1 MATYIQGQTDYI
13 SQIQPTEP
21 NLAFDAQIL
30 QQKQAKYDANH
41 KKVSDLYGSLLN
53 SSLTRTDN
61 IQARDEFFQIIN
73 DDIRRMGGLD
83 FSLDQNVQAAAGV
96 FQSIYT
102 NNNIVKDMVWTKN
115 YNAETDRMESFKN
128 CIDEEKCGGMY
139 WEEGDKYMQ
148 YKRAEFKNA
157 SAGDALGMGDVTF
170 VPYKSVMKEAIKLAK
185 DAGLNIEYDKLSPD
199 GNYMVTTKNG
209 EVLRSPLTALFNK
222 TIGQNPKFAEMFK
235 TKAYVDRNDWA
246 YSKVNMGEF
255 KDVNEAQL
263 GYVKQID
270 KNNQAKIEE
279 QAEALNT
286 DIGHLDQMTKEYE
299 NDFKNGKFVQGS
311 DKYNELVELKQLQ
324 ESAKNAKAYTDQ
336 VASVSPTN
344 QAGIGTL
351 TDHIDNQNAYALFN
365 DEIQGAVNTLIFK
378 DAKSTMKAD
387 DFAKMKVDH
396 GYKLSEMATQH
407 SYNIALDAAE
417 TANKKE
423 LEDHK
428 KALGNSAYTGESGKD
443 LLNKSNDYIVK
454 KDKAEGFSVETRAR
468 ENMKKLGFGTE
479 VPTAE
484 EVWTWMK
491 AAETNDTST
500 EGELAQG
507 KWKKYQKAQTAAKEE
522 YAILQREANKA
533 AVAYGEIPKFRDV
546 MTASDIAEYSKKYDW
561 DYQESWLTNTYNSL
575 AADYEKKHGKPLTTD
590 RYQNAIKAADGT
602 KPLID
607 EVKTNLKLD

>member
-41 KKVSDLYGSLLN
+41 KKVSELYGSLLN
-53 SSLTRTDN
+53 SSLTRSDN

-115 YNAETDRMESFKN
+115 YNSETNRMEGFKN
-128 CIDEEKCGGMY
+128 CIDEEKCGGAY

-199 GNYMVTTKNG
+199 GAYMVTTKNG

-222 TIGQNPKFAEMFK
+222 TIGQNPQFAEMFK

-246 YSKVNMGEF
+246 YNKVNMGEF

-286 DIGHLDQMTKEYE
+286 DIGHLDQVTKEYE
-299 NDFKNGKFVQGS
+299 EDFKNGKFVQGS

-324 ESAKNAKAYTDQ
+324 DSAKNAKAYTDQ
-336 VASVSPTN
+336 ISSISPTN

-396 GYKLSEMATQH
+396 SYKLSEMATQH
-407 SYNIALDAAE
+407 SYNVALDAAE
-417 TANKKE
+417 TKNKKE

-428 KALGNSAYTGESGKD
+428 KALGNSAYTGGAGSE
-443 LLNKSNDYIVK
+443 LTASNDFITK
-454 KDKAEGFSVETRAR
+454 ADKVAAYDPELEAR
-468 ENMKKLGFGTE
+468 KKLQ
-479 VPTAE
+479 
-484 EVWTWMK
+484 
-491 AAETNDTST
+491 AANGGLLPSPEDVA
-500 EGELAQG
+500 GYKDQQLKDYKDFLAQT
-507 KWKKYQKAQTAAKEE
+507 KSDLAL
-522 YAILQREANKA
+522 LQRDANKA
-533 AVAYGEIPKFRDV
+533 AVKFNKTPVNRDV
-546 MTASDIAEYSKKYDW
+546 VTYTDMQTYSDELGFDYSTKFFENTQDQLKGAYKTKWGKELTAERFQQAISAINA
-561 DYQESWLTNTYNSL
+561 
-575 AADYEKKHGKPLTTD
+575 TD
-590 RYQNAIKAADGT
+590 PVLSQIKN
-602 KPLID
+602 
-607 EVKTNLKLD
+607 NLKLD

>member
-30 QQKQAKYDANH
+30 QTKQAKYDANH

-53 SSLTRTDN
+53 SAMTRSDN
-61 IQARDEFFQIIN
+61 IQARDEFFKIIN

-96 FQSIYT
+96 FQSIYE
-102 NNNIVKDMVWTKN
+102 NKNIVKDMVWTKN
-115 YNAETDRMESFKN
+115 YNNEVNRMESFKN

-148 YKRAEFKNA
+148 YKRMEYKNA

-185 DAGLNIEYDKLSPD
+185 DAGLNIEYDKLSAD

-209 EVLRSPLTALFNK
+209 EILRSPLTALFNK
-222 TIGQNPKFAEMFK
+222 TIGQNPQFAEMFK

-255 KDVNEAQL
+255 KDINEAQL

-270 KNNQAKIEE
+270 KQNQAKIEE

-286 DIGHLDQMTKEYE
+286 DIGHLDQKTQELE
-299 NDFKNGKFVQGS
+299 NDFKNERFKQGS
-311 DKYNELVELKQLQ
+311 EKYNQLIELKQLQ

-336 VASVSPTN
+336 ISSISPTN
-344 QAGIGTL
+344 QAGIGAL
-351 TDHIDNQNAYALFN
+351 TDHIDNQNSYALFSS
-365 DEIQGAVNTLIFK
+365 EIQGAVNTLIFK

-396 GYKLSEMATQH
+396 NYKLSEMSVQH
-407 SYNIALDAAE
+407 KYDMDEEAQAQTNKIA
-417 TANKKE
+417 

-428 KALGNSAYTGESGKD
+428 KAIGHSSYTGEKEKD
-443 LLNKSNDYIVK
+443 LLNKSDTYIDAK
-454 KDKAEGFSVETRAR
+454 NKAEAYDVNAVAR
-468 ENMKKLGFGTE
+468 ENMKKMGFGTE
-479 VPTAE
+479 VPTAASVASYKPGTKE
-484 EVWTWMK
+484 Y
-491 AAETNDTST
+491 AD
-500 EGELAQG
+500 
-507 KWKKYQKAQTAAKEE
+507 YQKALASAQQE
-522 YAILQREANKA
+522 YATVQREANKA

-546 MTASDIAEYSKKYDW
+546 MTISDIQEYNKKYEW
-561 DYQESWLTNTYNSL
+561 DYETTWSKNTFTNMQAKYPKLTLDVYN
-575 AADYEKKHGKPLTTD
+575 E
-590 RYQNAIKAADGT
+590 AITKSDKT
-602 KPLID
+602 KPLVGQID
-607 EVKTNLKLD
+607 TYLDNKY

>member
-53 SSLTRTDN
+53 SSLTRSDN
-61 IQARDEFFQIIN
+61 IAARDEFFQIIN

-96 FQSIYT
+96 FQSIYE
-102 NNNIVKDMVWTKN
+102 NKNIVKDMVWTKN
-115 YNAETDRMESFKN
+115 YNNETNRMESFKN

-148 YKRAEFKNA
+148 YKRAEYKNA

-185 DAGLNIEYDKLSPD
+185 DAGLNIEYDKLSSD
-199 GNYMVTTKNG
+199 GAYMVTTKNG

-222 TIGQNPKFAEMFK
+222 TIGQNPQFAEMFK

-246 YSKVNMGEF
+246 YSKVSMGEF

-299 NDFKNGKFVQGS
+299 DDFKNGKFVQGS

-324 ESAKNAKAYTDQ
+324 DSAKNAKAYTDQ
-336 VASVSPTN
+336 ISSISPTN

-396 GYKLSEMATQH
+396 SYKLSEMATQH
-407 SYNIALDAAE
+407 SYNVALDAAE

-428 KALGNSAYTGESGKD
+428 KALGNSAYTGGAGSE
-443 LLNKSNDYIVK
+443 LTASNDYITK
-454 KDKAEGFSVETRAR
+454 ADKVAAYDPELEAR
-468 ENMKKLGFGTE
+468 KKLQAANGGLLPEPKDVAAYEGQQLKDYNEFL
-479 VPTAE
+479 AE
-484 EVWTWMK
+484 AK
-491 AAETNDTST
+491 SD
-500 EGELAQG
+500 LAL
-507 KWKKYQKAQTAAKEE
+507 
-522 YAILQREANKA
+522 LQRDANKA
-533 AVAYGEIPKFRDV
+533 AVKFNKTPVNRDV
-546 MTASDIAEYSKKYDW
+546 VTYTDMQTYSDELGFDYSTKFFENTQDQLKGAYKTKWGKELTAERFQQAI
-561 DYQESWLTNTYNSL
+561 
-575 AADYEKKHGKPLTTD
+575 
-590 RYQNAIKAADGT
+590 NAINATDPVLSQIKN
-602 KPLID
+602 
-607 EVKTNLKLD
+607 NLKLD

>member
-53 SSLTRTDN
+53 SSLTRSDN
-61 IQARDEFFQIIN
+61 IAARDEFFQIIN

-96 FQSIYT
+96 FQSIYE
-102 NNNIVKDMVWTKN
+102 NKNIVKDMVWTKN
-115 YNAETDRMESFKN
+115 YNNETNRMESFKN

-148 YKRAEFKNA
+148 YKRAEYKNA

-185 DAGLNIEYDKLSPD
+185 DAGLNIEYDKLSSD
-199 GNYMVTTKNG
+199 GAYMVTTKNG

-222 TIGQNPKFAEMFK
+222 TIGQNPQFAEMFK

-246 YSKVNMGEF
+246 YSKVSTGEF
-255 KDVNEAQL
+255 KDVNEAQF

-299 NDFKNGKFVQGS
+299 DDFKNGKFVQGS

-324 ESAKNAKAYTDQ
+324 DSAKNAKAYTDQ
-336 VASVSPTN
+336 ISSISPTN

-396 GYKLSEMATQH
+396 SYKLSEMAAQH
-407 SYNIALDAAE
+407 SYNVALDAAE

-428 KALGNSAYTGESGKD
+428 KALGNSAYTGGAGSE
-443 LLNKSNDYIVK
+443 LTASNDYITK
-454 KDKAEGFSVETRAR
+454 ADKVAAYDPELEAR
-468 ENMKKLGFGTE
+468 
-479 VPTAE
+479 
-484 EVWTWMK
+484 
-491 AAETNDTST
+491 
-500 EGELAQG
+500 
-507 KWKKYQKAQTAAKEE
+507 KKYQAANGGLLPGPEDVAGYEGQQLKDYNDFLAQTKSDLAL
-522 YAILQREANKA
+522 LQRDANKA
-533 AVAYGEIPKFRDV
+533 AVKFNKTPVNRDV
-546 MTASDIAEYSKKYDW
+546 VTYTDMQTYSDELGFDYSTKFFENTQDQLKGAYKTKWGKELTAERFQQAI
-561 DYQESWLTNTYNSL
+561 
-575 AADYEKKHGKPLTTD
+575 
-590 RYQNAIKAADGT
+590 NAINATDPVLSQIKN
-602 KPLID
+602 
-607 EVKTNLKLD
+607 NLKLD

>member
-53 SSLTRTDN
+53 SSLTRSDN
-61 IQARDEFFQIIN
+61 IAARDEFFQIIN

-96 FQSIYT
+96 FQSIYE
-102 NNNIVKDMVWTKN
+102 NKNIVKDMVWTKN
-115 YNAETDRMESFKN
+115 YNNETNRMESFKN

-148 YKRAEFKNA
+148 YKRAEYKNA

-185 DAGLNIEYDKLSPD
+185 DAGLNIEYDKLSSD
-199 GNYMVTTKNG
+199 GSYMVTTKNG

-222 TIGQNPKFAEMFK
+222 TIGQNPQFAEMFK

-246 YSKVNMGEF
+246 YSKVSMGEF

-299 NDFKNGKFVQGS
+299 DDFKNGKFVQGS

-324 ESAKNAKAYTDQ
+324 DSAKNAKAYTDQ
-336 VASVSPTN
+336 ISSISPTN

-365 DEIQGAVNTLIFK
+365 DEIQGAVNALIIK

-387 DFAKMKVDH
+387 DYAKMKVDH
-396 GYKLSEMATQH
+396 SYKLSEMATQH
-407 SYNIALDAAE
+407 SYNVALDAAE

-428 KALGNSAYTGESGKD
+428 KALGNSAYTGGDGSEVTA
-443 LLNKSNDYIVK
+443 SNDYIT
-454 KDKAEGFSVETRAR
+454 KANKVAVYDPELEAR
-468 ENMKKLGFGTE
+468 
-479 VPTAE
+479 
-484 EVWTWMK
+484 
-491 AAETNDTST
+491 
-500 EGELAQG
+500 
-507 KWKKYQKAQTAAKEE
+507 KKYQAANGGLLPEPKDVAAYEGQQLKDYNDFLAQTKSNLAL
-522 YAILQREANKA
+522 LQRDANKA
-533 AVAYGEIPKFRDV
+533 AVKFNKIPVNRDV
-546 MTASDIAEYSKKYDW
+546 VTYTDMQTYSDELGFDYSTKFFENTHDQLAGAYKTKWGKELTAERFQQAI
-561 DYQESWLTNTYNSL
+561 
-575 AADYEKKHGKPLTTD
+575 
-590 RYQNAIKAADGT
+590 NAILATDPVLSQIKN
-602 KPLID
+602 
-607 EVKTNLKLD
+607 NLKLD

>member
-53 SSLTRTDN
+53 SSLTRSDN
-61 IQARDEFFQIIN
+61 IAARDEFFQIIN

-96 FQSIYT
+96 FQSIYE
-102 NNNIVKDMVWTKN
+102 NKNIVKDMVWTKN
-115 YNAETDRMESFKN
+115 YNNETNRMESFKN

-148 YKRAEFKNA
+148 YKRAEYKDA

-185 DAGLNIEYDKLSPD
+185 DAGLNIEYDKLSSD
-199 GNYMVTTKNG
+199 GAYMVTTKNG

-222 TIGQNPKFAEMFK
+222 TIGQNPQFAEMFK

-246 YSKVNMGEF
+246 YSKVSMGEF

-299 NDFKNGKFVQGS
+299 DDFKNGKFVQGS

-324 ESAKNAKAYTDQ
+324 DSAKNAKAYTDQ
-336 VASVSPTN
+336 ISSISPTN

-396 GYKLSEMATQH
+396 SYKLSEMAAQH
-407 SYNIALDAAE
+407 SYNVELDAAE

-428 KALGNSAYTGESGKD
+428 KALGNSAYTGGGGSE
-443 LLNKSNDYIVK
+443 LTASNDYIT
-454 KDKAEGFSVETRAR
+454 KAEKVDAYDPELEAR
-468 ENMKKLGFGTE
+468 KKLQ
-479 VPTAE
+479 
-484 EVWTWMK
+484 
-491 AAETNDTST
+491 AANGGLLPGPEDVAGY
-500 EGELAQG
+500 EGQQLKDYSDFLAQT
-507 KWKKYQKAQTAAKEE
+507 KSDLAL
-522 YAILQREANKA
+522 LQRDANKA
-533 AVAYGEIPKFRDV
+533 AVKFNKTPVNRDV
-546 MTASDIAEYSKKYDW
+546 VTYTDMQTYSDELGFDYSTKFFENTQDQLKGAYKTKWGKELTAERFQQAI
-561 DYQESWLTNTYNSL
+561 
-575 AADYEKKHGKPLTTD
+575 
-590 RYQNAIKAADGT
+590 NAINATDPVLSQIKN
-602 KPLID
+602 
-607 EVKTNLKLD
+607 NLKLD

>member
-53 SSLTRTDN
+53 SSLTRSDN
-61 IQARDEFFQIIN
+61 IAARDEFFQIIN

-96 FQSIYT
+96 FQSIYE
-102 NNNIVKDMVWTKN
+102 NKNIVKDMVWTKN
-115 YNAETDRMESFKN
+115 YNNETNRMESFKN

-148 YKRAEFKNA
+148 YKRAEYKDA

-185 DAGLNIEYDKLSPD
+185 DAGLNIEYDKLSSD
-199 GNYMVTTKNG
+199 GAYMVTTKNG

-222 TIGQNPKFAEMFK
+222 TIGQNPQFAEMFK

-246 YSKVNMGEF
+246 YSKVSMGEF

-299 NDFKNGKFVQGS
+299 DDFKNGKFIQGS

-324 ESAKNAKAYTDQ
+324 DSAKNAKAYTDQ
-336 VASVSPTN
+336 ISSISPTN

-396 GYKLSEMATQH
+396 SYKLSEMAAQH
-407 SYNIALDAAE
+407 SYNVALDAAE

-428 KALGNSAYTGESGKD
+428 KALGNSAYTGGGGSE
-443 LLNKSNDYIVK
+443 LTASNDYIT
-454 KDKAEGFSVETRAR
+454 KAEKVDAYDPELEAR
-468 ENMKKLGFGTE
+468 KKLQ
-479 VPTAE
+479 
-484 EVWTWMK
+484 
-491 AAETNDTST
+491 AANGGLLPGPEDVAGY
-500 EGELAQG
+500 EGQQLKDYSDFLAQT
-507 KWKKYQKAQTAAKEE
+507 KSDLAL
-522 YAILQREANKA
+522 LQRDANKA
-533 AVAYGEIPKFRDV
+533 AVKFNKTPVNRDV
-546 MTASDIAEYSKKYDW
+546 VTYTDMQTYSDELGFDYSTKFFENTQDQLKGAYKTKWGKELTAERFQQAI
-561 DYQESWLTNTYNSL
+561 
-575 AADYEKKHGKPLTTD
+575 
-590 RYQNAIKAADGT
+590 NAINATDPVLSQIKN
-602 KPLID
+602 
-607 EVKTNLKLD
+607 NLKLD

>member
-53 SSLTRTDN
+53 SSLTRSDN
-61 IQARDEFFQIIN
+61 IAARDEFFQIIN

-96 FQSIYT
+96 FQSIYE
-102 NNNIVKDMVWTKN
+102 NKNIVKDMVWTKN
-115 YNAETDRMESFKN
+115 YNNETNRMESFKN

-148 YKRAEFKNA
+148 YKRAEYKNA

-185 DAGLNIEYDKLSPD
+185 DAGLNIEYDKLSSD
-199 GNYMVTTKNG
+199 GAYMVTTKNG

-222 TIGQNPKFAEMFK
+222 TIGQNPQFAEMFK

-246 YSKVNMGEF
+246 YSKVSMGEF

-299 NDFKNGKFVQGS
+299 DDFKNGKFVQGS

-324 ESAKNAKAYTDQ
+324 DSAKNAKAYTDQ
-336 VASVSPTN
+336 ISSISPTN

-396 GYKLSEMATQH
+396 SYKLAEMATQH
-407 SYNIALDAAE
+407 SYNVALDAAE

-428 KALGNSAYTGESGKD
+428 KALGNSAYTGGAGSE
-443 LLNKSNDYIVK
+443 LTASNDYITK
-454 KDKAEGFSVETRAR
+454 ADKVAAYDPELEAR
-468 ENMKKLGFGTE
+468 KKLQAANGGLLPEPKDVAAYEGQQLKDYNEFL
-479 VPTAE
+479 AE
-484 EVWTWMK
+484 AK
-491 AAETNDTST
+491 SD
-500 EGELAQG
+500 LAL
-507 KWKKYQKAQTAAKEE
+507 
-522 YAILQREANKA
+522 LQRDANKA
-533 AVAYGEIPKFRDV
+533 AVKFNKTPVNRDV
-546 MTASDIAEYSKKYDW
+546 VTYTDMQTYSDELGFDYSTKFFENTQDQLKGAYKTKWGKELTAERFQQAI
-561 DYQESWLTNTYNSL
+561 
-575 AADYEKKHGKPLTTD
+575 
-590 RYQNAIKAADGT
+590 NAINATDPVLSQIKN
-602 KPLID
+602 
-607 EVKTNLKLD
+607 NLKLD

>member
-53 SSLTRTDN
+53 SSLTRSDN
-61 IQARDEFFQIIN
+61 IAARDEFFQIIN

-96 FQSIYT
+96 FQSIYE
-102 NNNIVKDMVWTKN
+102 NKNIVKDMVWTKN
-115 YNAETDRMESFKN
+115 YNNETNRMESFKN

-148 YKRAEFKNA
+148 YKRAEYKDA

-185 DAGLNIEYDKLSPD
+185 DAGLNIEYDKLSSD
-199 GNYMVTTKNG
+199 GAYMVTTKNG

-222 TIGQNPKFAEMFK
+222 TIGQNPQFAEMFK

-246 YSKVNMGEF
+246 YSKVSMGEF

-299 NDFKNGKFVQGS
+299 DDFKNGKFIQGS

-324 ESAKNAKAYTDQ
+324 DSAKNAKAYTDQ
-336 VASVSPTN
+336 ISSISPTN

-396 GYKLSEMATQH
+396 SYKLSEMAAQH
-407 SYNIALDAAE
+407 SYNVELDAAE

-428 KALGNSAYTGESGKD
+428 KALGNSAYTGGGGSE
-443 LLNKSNDYIVK
+443 LTASNDYIT
-454 KDKAEGFSVETRAR
+454 KAEKVDAYDPELEAR
-468 ENMKKLGFGTE
+468 KKLQ
-479 VPTAE
+479 
-484 EVWTWMK
+484 
-491 AAETNDTST
+491 AANGGLLPGPEDVAGY
-500 EGELAQG
+500 EGQQLKDYSDFLAQT
-507 KWKKYQKAQTAAKEE
+507 KSDLAL
-522 YAILQREANKA
+522 LQRDANKA
-533 AVAYGEIPKFRDV
+533 AVKFNKTPVNRDV
-546 MTASDIAEYSKKYDW
+546 VTYTDMQTYSDELGFDYSTKFFENTQDQLKGAYKTKWGKELTAERFQQAI
-561 DYQESWLTNTYNSL
+561 
-575 AADYEKKHGKPLTTD
+575 
-590 RYQNAIKAADGT
+590 NAINATDPVLSQIKN
-602 KPLID
+602 
-607 EVKTNLKLD
+607 NLKLD

>member
-1 MATYIQGQTDYI
+1 MATYIQGQADYI

-30 QQKQAKYDANH
+30 QQKQTKYDANH

-53 SSLTRTDN
+53 SSLTRSDN
-61 IQARDEFFQIIN
+61 IAARDEFFQIIN

-96 FQSIYT
+96 FQSIYE
-102 NNNIVKDMVWTKN
+102 NKNIVKDMVWTKN
-115 YNAETDRMESFKN
+115 YNSETNRMEGFKN
-128 CIDEEKCGGMY
+128 CLDEEKCGGSY

-148 YKRAEFKNA
+148 YKRAEYKNA

-199 GNYMVTTKNG
+199 GSYMVTTKNG

-286 DIGHLDQMTKEYE
+286 DIGHLDQKSKELE
-299 NDFKNGKFVQGS
+299 EDFKNGKFKQGS
-311 DKYNELVELKQLQ
+311 EKYNQLVELKQLQ
-324 ESAKNAKAYTDQ
+324 ESAKNAKTYTDQ
-336 VASVSPTN
+336 VASISPTN
-344 QAGIGTL
+344 QAGIGAL
-351 TDHIDNQNAYALFN
+351 TDHIDNQNAYAYFN

-396 GYKLSEMATQH
+396 SYKLSEMATQH
-407 SYNIALDAAE
+407 SYNVALDASE
-417 TANKKE
+417 TANKIA

-428 KALGNSAYTGESGKD
+428 KAIGNSAYTGESKKD
-443 LLNKSNDYIVK
+443 LLNKSDEYIDTK
-454 KDKAEGFSVETRAR
+454 NKAEAYDVNAAAR
-468 ENMKKLGFGTE
+468 ENMKKMGFGTE
-479 VPTAE
+479 VPTAAS
-484 EVWTWMK
+484 VASYKPGTQSYVDYQKALK
-491 AAETNDTST
+491 AAEQEYST
-500 EGELAQG
+500 
-507 KWKKYQKAQTAAKEE
+507 
-522 YAILQREANKA
+522 IQREANKA
-533 AVAYGEIPKFRDV
+533 AAAYGEIPKFRDV
-546 MTASDIAEYSKKYDW
+546 MTITDIQEYNKKYEW
-561 DYQESWLTNTYNSL
+561 DYETEWSKNTFSNMKTKYPKL
-575 AADYEKKHGKPLTTD
+575 AALGDEKALEV
-590 RYQNAIKAADGT
+590 YNEAISKSDKT
-602 KPLID
+602 KPLVGQID
-607 EVKTNLKLD
+607 IYLDNKY

>member
-53 SSLTRTDN
+53 SSLTRSDN
-61 IQARDEFFQIIN
+61 IAARDEFFQIIN

-96 FQSIYT
+96 FQSIYE
-102 NNNIVKDMVWTKN
+102 NKNIVKDMVWTKN
-115 YNAETDRMESFKN
+115 YNNETNRMESFKN

-148 YKRAEFKNA
+148 YKRAEYKNA

-185 DAGLNIEYDKLSPD
+185 DAGLNIEYDKLSSD
-199 GNYMVTTKNG
+199 GAYMVTTKNG

-222 TIGQNPKFAEMFK
+222 TIGQNPQFAEMFK

-246 YSKVNMGEF
+246 YSKVSMGEF

-286 DIGHLDQMTKEYE
+286 DIGHLDQVTKEYE
-299 NDFKNGKFVQGS
+299 DDFKNGKFVQGS

-324 ESAKNAKAYTDQ
+324 DSAKNAKAYTDQ
-336 VASVSPTN
+336 ISSISPTN

-396 GYKLSEMATQH
+396 SYKLSEMATQH
-407 SYNIALDAAE
+407 SYNVALDAAE

-428 KALGNSAYTGESGKD
+428 KALGNSAYTGGAGSE
-443 LLNKSNDYIVK
+443 LTASNDYITK
-454 KDKAEGFSVETRAR
+454 ADKVTAYDPELEAR
-468 ENMKKLGFGTE
+468 KKLQ
-479 VPTAE
+479 
-484 EVWTWMK
+484 
-491 AAETNDTST
+491 AANGGLLPGPEDVAGYEGQELKDYNDF
-500 EGELAQG
+500 LAQT
-507 KWKKYQKAQTAAKEE
+507 KSDLAL
-522 YAILQREANKA
+522 LQRDANKA
-533 AVAYGEIPKFRDV
+533 AVKFNKTPVNRDV
-546 MTASDIAEYSKKYDW
+546 VTYTDMQTYSDELGFDYSTKFFENTQDQLKGAYKTKWGKELTAERFQQAITAI
-561 DYQESWLTNTYNSL
+561 N
-575 AADYEKKHGKPLTTD
+575 ATD
-590 RYQNAIKAADGT
+590 PVLSQIKN
-602 KPLID
+602 
-607 EVKTNLKLD
+607 NLKLD